1 MRPLDRVIAQHPV
14 PTWRPLA
21 YGIMALLVLL
31 AVWSS
36 QAELD
41 TVAIAMG
48 EVKPRGETKIVQH
61 LEGGIIQ
68 DILVREGD
76 QVVKGQPLIQLDV
89 DASATNREELVV
101 RLDGLQLKK
110 LRLLAESRNE
120 APTFPEELA
129 GRSQRLADAE
139 LQAYQS
145 RLQNRDSELTV
156 LERQEQ
162 QKRLEINELNVR
174 RQAINN
180 DLRLAQ
186 ERYDTSLPLLDR
198 KLITRMELLDL
209 EREVE
214 RMKGELSAVQATLP
228 RARAALEEFEERKAN
243 VLKNFQ
249 AEASNMLGDTELEI
263 ARTEKLVARA
273 DQEAGRLAISSPTD
287 GVINVMHVNTI
298 GGVVRSGEPI
308 LEIVPVQDK
317 LIVEARVDPLDIG
330 HIRTGMPATVKM
342 TTYDFIR
349 YGSLDGS
356 VVTVGAD
363 IELDETTGLQYFPIV
378 VETEKSALETAD
390 ASYALFPGMQAQ
402 VDLHL
407 GTKTVWDFL
416 LQPVLKM
423 RLEAFRER

>member
-1 MRPLDRVIAQHPV
+1 MRPLDRVIAAHPV

-31 AVWSS
+31 AVWAS

-41 TVAIAMG
+41 TVAVAMG
-48 EVKPRGETKIVQH
+48 EVKPQGETKIVQH

-68 DILVREGD
+68 EILVREGD
-76 QVVKGQPLIQLDV
+76 QVVQGQPLIQLDV
-89 DASATNREELVV
+89 DASATNREELLV
-101 RLDGLQLKK
+101 RLDGLQLKR
-110 LRLLAESRNE
+110 LRLQAESRNE
-120 APTFPEELA
+120 APDFPAELA
-129 GRSQRLADAE
+129 TRSERLADAE
-139 LQAYQS
+139 MQAYLS

-174 RQAINN
+174 RRAIAN

-186 ERYDTSLPLLDR
+186 ERYDTSQPLLDR

-214 RMKGELSAVQATLP
+214 RMRGELDSVEATLP
-228 RARAALEEFEERKAN
+228 RARAALAEFEERKAN

-263 ARTEKLVARA
+263 ARTEKLVQRA
-273 DQEAGRLAISSPTD
+273 DQEAGRLAIASPTD
-287 GVINVMHVNTI
+287 GVINVLHVNTI

-317 LIVEARVDPLDIG
+317 LIVEARVDPVDIG
-330 HIRTGMPATVKM
+330 YIHSGMPVTVKM

-349 YGSLDGS
+349 YGSLSGT
-356 VVTVGAD
+356 VLTVGAD
-363 IELDETTGLQYFPIV
+363 IDLDETTGLQYFPII
-378 VETEKSALETAD
+378 VETESSKLETAD

>member
-1 MRPLDRVIAQHPV
+1 MRPLDQVIADHPV

-31 AVWSS
+31 AVWAS

-41 TVAIAMG
+41 TVAVAMG
-48 EVKPRGETKIVQH
+48 EVKPQGETKIVQH
-61 LEGGIIQ
+61 LEGGIVQ
-68 DILVREGD
+68 EILVREGD
-76 QVVKGQPLIQLDV
+76 QVLQGQPLLQLDV
-89 DASATNREELVV
+89 DASATNREELLV
-101 RLDGLQLKK
+101 RLDGLQLKR
-110 LRLLAESRNE
+110 LRLQAESRDQV
-120 APTFPEELA
+120 PDFPGDLA
-129 GRSQRLADAE
+129 ARSTRLADAE
-139 LQAYQS
+139 MQAYRS

-174 RQAINN
+174 RRAIAN

-186 ERYDTSLPLLDR
+186 ERYDTSQPLLDR

-214 RMKGELSAVQATLP
+214 RMRGELDSVEATLP

-263 ARTEKLVARA
+263 ARTEKLVQRA
-273 DQEAGRLAISSPTD
+273 DQEAGRLAIASPTD
-287 GVINVMHVNTI
+287 GIINVLHINTI
-298 GGVVRSGEPI
+298 GGVVRPGEPI

-330 HIRTGMPATVKM
+330 YIHPGMPVTVKM

-349 YGSLDGS
+349 YGSLSGT
-356 VVTVGAD
+356 VRTVGAD
-363 IELDETTGLQYFPIV
+363 IDLDETTGLQYFPII
-378 VETEKSALETAD
+378 VETEHSKLETAD

>member
-1 MRPLDRVIAQHPV
+1 MRPLDQVIAAHPV

-31 AVWSS
+31 AVWAS

-41 TVAIAMG
+41 TVAVAMG
-48 EVKPRGETKIVQH
+48 EVKPQGETKIVQH
-61 LEGGIIQ
+61 LEGGIVQ
-68 DILVREGD
+68 EILVREGD

-89 DASATNREELVV
+89 DASATNREELLV
-101 RLDGLQLKK
+101 RLDGLQLKR
-110 LRLLAESRNE
+110 LRLQAESRNE
-120 APTFPEELA
+120 TPDFPAELA
-129 GRSQRLADAE
+129 TRSARLADAE
-139 LQAYQS
+139 MQAYLS

-174 RQAINN
+174 RRAIAN

-186 ERYDTSLPLLDR
+186 ERYDTSQPLLDR

-214 RMKGELSAVQATLP
+214 RMRGELDSVEATLP
-228 RARAALEEFEERKAN
+228 RARAALAEFEERKAN

-263 ARTEKLVARA
+263 ARTEKLVQRA
-273 DQEAGRLAISSPTD
+273 DQEAGRLAIASPTD
-287 GVINVMHVNTI
+287 GIINVLHINTI
-298 GGVVRSGEPI
+298 GGVVRPGEPI

-330 HIRTGMPATVKM
+330 YIHTGMPVTVKM

-349 YGSLDGS
+349 YGSLPGT
-356 VVTVGAD
+356 VLTVGAD
-363 IELDETTGLQYFPIV
+363 IDLDEATGLQFFPII
-378 VETEKSALETAD
+378 VETESSTLETAD